1 MIRKSDVESENLARL
16 IKQDEYM
23 GIHLDICEIP
33 DILKRLDHINS
44 LTLRFE
50 KNVTIPSWF
59 YDLNI
64 ETLVIY
70 GKTDRETRKLL
81 KTKFAN
87 VKVYASD

>member
-16 IKQDEYM
+16 IKQDEYK